1 MTLPDL
7 PLTNRY
13 APIPDLVGR
22 VDAALRTAGLDLD
35 RLTPEDLAP
44 LDQFHTLGLVGTTDL
59 ADMAQISATDRVL
72 DVGSGIGG
80 PARYLAATR
89 GCTVVGVDLTNAY
102 VQLATHLTA
111 LTRQS
116 NRVSFQCANA
126 LRLPFESEAF
136 DVAWTQHV
144 AMNIAD
150 RPALYGEIHRVL
162 RPAGR
167 LAIFDVVEGDGR
179 PLHFPVPWANVQAES
194 FLLTSDGMRAVLDAS
209 GFAVLQ
215 WRDVTEAVTAWLDAR
230 RADDPA
236 LPQPPLLGIHLLL
249 GPSFRTMLQNLA
261 RNAAEGRVR
270 FTMAVLARR

>member
-1 MTLPDL
+1 MTLH
-7 PLTNRY
+7 Y
-13 APIPDLVGR
+13 ASIPDLIGR

-35 RLTPEDLAP
+35 KLRPEDLAP
-44 LDQFHTLGLVGTTDL
+44 LDQFHTLGLVGTSEL
-59 ADMAQISATDRVL
+59 AAMAEISAGDRVL

-89 GCTVVGVDLTNAY
+89 GCTVVGVDLTNDY

-111 LTRQS
+111 LTHQS
-116 NRVSFQCANA
+116 DRVSFECADA
-126 LRLPFESEAF
+126 LRLPLESETF

-162 RPAGR
+162 RPGGR

-179 PLHFPVPWANVQAES
+179 PLHFPVPWANVQTES
-194 FLLTSDGMRAVLDAS
+194 FLLTSDGMRAVLETS
-209 GFAVLQ
+209 GFAVRQ
-215 WRDVTEAVTAWLDAR
+215 WRDVTDAVIAWLDAR
-230 RADDPA
+230 RGDDPA

-270 FTMAVLARR
+270 FAMAVLVRR